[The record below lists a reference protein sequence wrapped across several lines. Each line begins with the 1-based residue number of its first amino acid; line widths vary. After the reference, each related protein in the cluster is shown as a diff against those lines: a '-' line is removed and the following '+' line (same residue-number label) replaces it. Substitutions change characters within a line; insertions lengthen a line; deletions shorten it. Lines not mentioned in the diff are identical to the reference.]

1 MPDMPGRP
9 DYWNIG
15 YPMLGT
21 IVYSLMLIGVV
32 AIVYGLY
39 KRWRMWRL
47 GRPEPELGSWV
58 ERTKR
63 FITPAILDMLI
74 QRRFIRR
81 ELYAGLM
88 HFFILTGM
96 IVLFG
101 ATVIDALESN
111 FHHWLPWDFPTAPF
125 RLQEGLVWDVFGGGL
140 ATIGLGMAL
149 FRRYVLRPP
158 RLNTVFDDGVVLF
171 VLAGIVL
178 TGFLVEGLRHAA
190 TLRNPVSEFY
200 APGDAYWEPI
210 GYVLSLIFTGAGV
223 TAYATEWLH
232 FWFWWFHAGLLAALF
247 VYVAVRFSKISH
259 ILISPANIFLR
270 PLRAKGAL
278 RSMADAGASEA
289 VGAGDI
295 TEFTW
300 KQLLDL
306 DACTNCGRC
315 EDRCPAWASAEVLSP
330 RKLMQDLRTYMEER
344 SAQLIGSNGDAPAP
358 TRDMNRDAV
367 TNEALWSCT
376 TCRACTEVCP
386 VFVGHVDVIV
396 EMRRRLVYDGE
407 MDAQLQTTLEN
418 LGRYGNSFGQSP
430 RRRSRWTRDLEEEIK
445 DAGKE
450 PVEYL
455 WFVGD
460 YASYDAGLPDITRA
474 TATVFQMAGLD
485 FGILGGAERNAGNDA
500 RRVGEE
506 GLFEALV
513 EDNAAALENCE
524 FKRIVTTDPHTFN
537 TLLNEYPV
545 HGHNWEVLHYTQVLA
560 SLLRDGRLT
569 PRPLDYAVAYHDPCY
584 LARYNDIHE
593 EPRQVLRAL
602 GVNLV
607 EMERS
612 RDNTYCCGAGG
623 GSVWM
628 EDKPATERPAENRV
642 REAAALGV
650 DYLVTACPKDTVMFR
665 DAIKMTDNEGKIE
678 VKDLA
683 ELVEEACRTPAAQE
697 SEPVAGP
704 VG

>member
-15 YPMLGT
+15 YPLLGT

-32 AIVYGLY
+32 AIAYGLY

-47 GRPEPELGSWV
+47 GGPEAELGSWV
-58 ERTKR
+58 ERSRR
-63 FITPAILDMLI
+63 FLTPAVLDILI
-74 QRRFIRR
+74 HRRFVKR
-81 ELYAGLM
+81 ELYAGFM
-88 HFFILTGM
+88 HLFIFAGM
-96 IVLFG
+96 MVLFG
-101 ATVIDALESN
+101 GTVIDALESN

-125 RLQEGLVWDVFGGGL
+125 RLQEGLVWDIFGGGL
-140 ATIGLGMAL
+140 ATVGIGMAL
-149 FRRYVLRPP
+149 FRRYVIRPS
-158 RLNTVFDDGVVLF
+158 RLNTVFDDGVVLSI
-171 VLAGIVL
+171 LAGIIL

-190 TLRNPVSEFY
+190 TLRNAASEFY

-210 GYVLSLIFTGAGV
+210 GYVFSLIFTGAGV

-247 VYVAVRFSKISH
+247 VYFALRFSKISH
-259 ILISPANIFLR
+259 IIISPANIFLR
-270 PLRAKGAL
+270 PLRAKGTL
-278 RSMADAGASEA
+278 RPAAAVEGADG
-289 VGAGDI
+289 VGAGD
-295 TEFTW
+295 TTDFTW

-315 EDRCPAWASAEVLSP
+315 EDNCPAWASAQVLSP
-330 RKLMQDLRTYMEER
+330 RKVMQDLRAYMEER
-344 SAQLIGSNGDAPAP
+344 SAQLTRGNGDASAPA
-358 TRDMNRDAV
+358 RDMNREAV
-367 TNEALWSCT
+367 TSEALWSCT
-376 TCRACTEVCP
+376 TCRACVDACP
-386 VFVGHVDVIV
+386 VFVGHVDAIV
-396 EMRRRLVYDGE
+396 DMRRRLVYDGE
-407 MDAQLQTTLEN
+407 MDSQLQGTLEN
-418 LGRYGNSFGQSP
+418 LGRYGNSFGQSA
-430 RRRSRWTRDLEEEIK
+430 RRRARWTRELEEEIK

-460 YASYDAGLPDITRA
+460 YASYDAGVTDITRSA
-474 TATVFQMAGLD
+474 ARVFQMAGLD
-485 FGILGGAERNAGNDA
+485 FGILHAAERNAGNDA

-506 GLFEALV
+506 GLFEELV
-513 EDNAAALENCE
+513 EQNAAALEKSE

-537 TLLNEYPV
+537 TLANEYPAY
-545 HGHNWEVLHYTQVLA
+545 GHNWEVVHYTQVLA
-560 SLLRDGRLT
+560 GLLRDGRLT
-569 PRPLDYAVAYHDPCY
+569 PRPLDYAITYHDPCY

-607 EMERS
+607 EMERT
-612 RDNTYCCGAGG
+612 RQNTYCCGAGG
-623 GSVWM
+623 GVVWM
-628 EDKPATERPAENRV
+628 EDAPATERPAENRV
-642 REAAALGV
+642 REAVALGV

-665 DAIKMTDNEGKIE
+665 DAIKTTDNEGNID

-683 ELVEEACRTPAAQE
+683 ELVEEACSAAVPDE
-697 SEPVAGP
+697 SESAAEP